1 MDPLTILTTAST
13 LSSMLNAL
21 DRTIANTTEV
31 RGQWQDADLTV
42 LLLENQLATL
52 RTALGQIKDW
62 IDGFSSSPVGFPE
75 LHSQLVMDL
84 DRCLICCRLLIAN
97 VDSDVS
103 QIHQGTVGKNMP
115 NKFARL
121 MRVRNLKK
129 SQPMIQQQTTALM
142 FLLGA
147 FNSAAISQQKE
158 LLDQPQTKRALQA
171 IEEDTS
177 ALFAPR
183 YSDPSIM
190 SSSPSSST
198 MVTSPGFPNTP
209 RPSLKSDFSNGPVVS
224 RIYETWIQN
233 STEAAP
239 PYQPPTDPNWQ
250 QPLADVKEHPV
261 QNGESSAI
269 AANTNGVAGNGARYS
284 GTLSP
289 RLNGSNFVAETIP
302 EQVEVEPNDKFIHF
316 PPEDEGKIVVEPVET
331 QEKFITSP
339 TASPENTNEKYYVNG
354 GTPVSLESNDKF
366 PDDASESPFTPT
378 SSRPGSWLAPARS
391 NSVMSAKSKWK
402 LLRKRREKSEDQKR
416 SLAIDS
422 ALKEDY
428 RKERQQ
434 QQYKALLFGSDSRLH
449 ILTAAKMLDK
459 SKSYTSQEL
468 YDYRIMILKLV
479 RKFTHKLIREM
490 RQQQV
495 NTHARY
501 LWAYVEVLE
510 SYYTGGINDID
521 TGLPDELDERFY
533 SALEN
538 ILQDPHI
545 ASMVKPSPSA
555 TLAKELKDLSWPRAA
570 EYFFSSLRRITMP
583 DYVPTG
589 MDIIYATTFAS
600 TTGGITKTDIRERE
614 LGVDFLDIGG
624 LTGKW
629 KKWIHQFEEARFVVF
644 VVDLEEYDKPDVM
657 RDTMELLNAVVNSQ
671 WFAAASIILLL
682 NVPPLWTV
690 RNTANPRDNVNIP
703 KAADEVL
710 KGFQARNL
718 ERLFISPCSMTVD
731 GGGEAAMQY
740 ILSAVKEAI
749 LIKAL
754 TTVDDTTS

>member
-1 MDPLTILTTAST
+1 
-13 LSSMLNAL
+13 MLNAL
-21 DRTIANTTEV
+21 DRTISNTTEV
-31 RGQWQDADLTV
+31 RGHWQDADLTV

-62 IDGFSSSPVGFPE
+62 IDGFSASPVGFPE

-103 QIHQGTVGKNMP
+103 QIHQNTFNKNMP
-115 NKFARL
+115 NKLTRL
-121 MRVRNLKK
+121 MRTRNLKK

-147 FNSAAISQQKE
+147 FNAAAISQQKE

-177 ALFAPR
+177 ALFRPR
-183 YSDPSIM
+183 YSDPNVSA
-190 SSSPSSST
+190 SSPSSST
-198 MVTSPGFPNTP
+198 MVTSPRLANVPG
-209 RPSLKSDFSNGPVVS
+209 PSLKSDFSNGPVVS

-239 PYQPPTDPNWQ
+239 PYQPPADPSWQ
-250 QPLADVKEHPV
+250 RRLADVKEDHPV
-261 QNGESSAI
+261 QNGESSSVASRVNGNSAI
-269 AANTNGVAGNGARYS
+269 GGRYS
-284 GTLSP
+284 VLSP
-289 RLNGSNFVAETIP
+289 VINGDKFIAEPIP
-302 EQVEVEPNDKFIHF
+302 EQVQVEPNDKFILF
-316 PPEDEGKIVVEPVET
+316 PRDEDDGKIVVDPVET

-339 TASPENTNEKYYVNG
+339 TEDNEKYFVG
-354 GTPVSLESNDKF
+354 ATPTSMESSDRF
-366 PDDASESPFTPT
+366 TDDTVSPFTPT

-459 SKSYTSQEL
+459 TKSYTSQEL
-468 YDYRIMILKLV
+468 YDYRTMILKLV

-510 SYYTGGINDID
+510 SYYNGGINDVD

-555 TLAKELKDLSWPRAA
+555 TLAKEPKDTSWPRAA

-583 DYVPTG
+583 AYVPTG

-644 VVDLEEYDKPDVM
+644 VVDLEEYDKPEVM

-682 NVPPLWTV
+682 N
-690 RNTANPRDNVNIP
+690 
-703 KAADEVL
+703 AADEVL

-754 TTVDDTTS
+754 TTVDDSIM

>member
-21 DRTIANTTEV
+21 DRTISNTTEV
-31 RGQWQDADLTV
+31 RGHWQDADLTV

-62 IDGFSSSPVGFPE
+62 IDGFSASPVGFPE

-97 VDSDVS
+97 VDSDVT
-103 QIHQGTVGKNMP
+103 QIHQNTVVSKNMP
-115 NKFARL
+115 NKLLRL
-121 MRVRNLKK
+121 MRTRNLKK

-147 FNSAAISQQKE
+147 FNAAAISQQKE

-183 YSDPSIM
+183 YSDPNM
-190 SSSPSSST
+190 SASSPSSST
-198 MVTSPGFPNTP
+198 AMTSPGFANTP

-250 QPLADVKEHPV
+250 RSLGDVKEHHPV
-261 QNGESSAI
+261 QNGESSA
-269 AANTNGVAGNGARYS
+269 VAGRANGRSSRGGRYS
-284 GTLSP
+284 VLSP
-289 RLNGSNFVAETIP
+289 VINGDKFVAEPIP
-302 EQVEVEPNDKFIHF
+302 EQVQVEPNDKFILF
-316 PPEDEGKIVVEPVET
+316 PRDEDDGKIVVDSVET
-331 QEKFITSP
+331 QEKFITTP
-339 TASPENTNEKYYVNG
+339 TDTNEKYFVNA
-354 GTPVSLESNDKF
+354 TPTSLESSDRF
-366 PDDASESPFTPT
+366 TDDMSESPFTPT

-468 YDYRIMILKLV
+468 YDYRTQILKLV
-479 RKFTHKLIREM
+479 RRYTHKLIREM

-510 SYYTGGINDID
+510 SYYNGGINDVD

-555 TLAKELKDLSWPRAA
+555 TIAKEPKDSSWPRAA

-583 DYVPTG
+583 TYVPTG

-644 VVDLEEYDKPDVM
+644 VVDLEEYDKPEVM

-754 TTVDDTTS
+754 TTVDDTIM

>member
-13 LSSMLNAL
+13 LSSMLSAL
-21 DRTIANTTEV
+21 DRTISNTTEV
-31 RGQWQDADLTV
+31 RGHWQDADLTV

-62 IDGFSSSPVGFPE
+62 IDGFSASPVGFPE

-97 VDSDVS
+97 VDSDVT
-103 QIHQGTVGKNMP
+103 QIHQNTVVSNNMP
-115 NKFARL
+115 NKLLRL
-121 MRVRNLKK
+121 MRTRSLKK

-147 FNSAAISQQKE
+147 FNAAAISQQKE

-183 YSDPSIM
+183 YSNPNM
-190 SSSPSSST
+190 SASSPSSST
-198 MVTSPGFPNTP
+198 AMASPGFANTP

-250 QPLADVKEHPV
+250 RSLADVKEHHPV
-261 QNGESSAI
+261 QNGESSA
-269 AANTNGVAGNGARYS
+269 VAGRVNGHHSRGGRYS
-284 GTLSP
+284 VLSP
-289 RLNGSNFVAETIP
+289 VINGDKFVAEPIP
-302 EQVEVEPNDKFIHF
+302 EQVQVEPNDKFILF
-316 PPEDEGKIVVEPVET
+316 PRDEDDGKIVVDSVET
-331 QEKFITSP
+331 QEKFITTP
-339 TASPENTNEKYYVNG
+339 TDTNEKYIVSG
-354 GTPVSLESNDKF
+354 ATPTSLESSDRF
-366 PDDASESPFTPT
+366 TDDMPESPFTPT

-391 NSVMSAKSKWK
+391 NSV
-402 LLRKRREKSEDQKR
+402 
-416 SLAIDS
+416 I

-459 SKSYTSQEL
+459 SRSYTSQEL
-468 YDYRIMILKLV
+468 YDYRTTILKLV
-479 RKFTHKLIREM
+479 RRYTHKLIREM

-510 SYYTGGINDID
+510 SYYNGGINDVD

-555 TLAKELKDLSWPRAA
+555 TIAKEPKDSSWPRAA

-583 DYVPTG
+583 TYVPTG

-644 VVDLEEYDKPDVM
+644 VVDLEEYDKPEVM

-754 TTVDDTTS
+754 TTVDDTIM

>member
-21 DRTIANTTEV
+21 DRTISNTTEV

-62 IDGFSSSPVGFPE
+62 IDGFSASPVGFPE

-103 QIHQGTVGKNMP
+103 LIHQCTVGKNMP

-121 MRVRNLKK
+121 MRMRNLKK

-183 YSDPSIM
+183 YSDPNMIT
-190 SSSPSSST
+190 SSPSSST
-198 MVTSPGFPNTP
+198 AVTSPGFPNTP

-250 QPLADVKEHPV
+250 QSLADVKEHPV
-261 QNGESSAI
+261 QNGESSAV
-269 AANTNGVAGNGARYS
+269 ASNTNGIIGNGVRYS
-284 GTLSP
+284 ALSP
-289 RLNGSNFVAETIP
+289 VLNGDKFIAEPIQE
-302 EQVEVEPNDKFIHF
+302 EQAEVEPNDKFIIF
-316 PPEDEGKIVVEPVET
+316 PREEEEDGKIVVDPYLVD
-331 QEKFITSP
+331 
-339 TASPENTNEKYYVNG
+339 
-354 GTPVSLESNDKF
+354 GTPTSDKF
-366 PDDASESPFTPT
+366 PDDSSERSSTPT
-378 SSRPGSWLAPARS
+378 SSRPGSWLAPART

-459 SKSYTSQEL
+459 SKSWTSQEL

-555 TLAKELKDLSWPRAA
+555 TLAKEVKDISWPRAA

-754 TTVDDTTS
+754 TTVDDV

>member
-1 MDPLTILTTAST
+1 
-13 LSSMLNAL
+13 MLNAL
-21 DRTIANTTEV
+21 DRTISNTTEV
-31 RGQWQDADLTV
+31 RGHWQDADLTV

-62 IDGFSSSPVGFPE
+62 IDGFSASPVGFPE

-103 QIHQGTVGKNMP
+103 QIHQNTFNKNMP
-115 NKFARL
+115 NKLTRL
-121 MRVRNLKK
+121 MRTRNLKK

-147 FNSAAISQQKE
+147 FNAAAISQQKE

-177 ALFAPR
+177 ALFRPR
-183 YSDPSIM
+183 YSDPNVSA
-190 SSSPSSST
+190 SSPSSST
-198 MVTSPGFPNTP
+198 MVTSPGLANVPG
-209 RPSLKSDFSNGPVVS
+209 PSLKSDFSNGPVVS

-239 PYQPPTDPNWQ
+239 PYQPPTDPSWQ
-250 QPLADVKEHPV
+250 RRLADVKEDHPV
-261 QNGESSAI
+261 QNGESSS
-269 AANTNGVAGNGARYS
+269 VAGRVNGNSAIGGRYS
-284 GTLSP
+284 VLSP
-289 RLNGSNFVAETIP
+289 VINGDKFIAEPIP
-302 EQVEVEPNDKFIHF
+302 EQVQVEPNDKFILF
-316 PPEDEGKIVVEPVET
+316 PRDEDDGKIVVDSVET
-331 QEKFITSP
+331 QEKFITSH
-339 TASPENTNEKYYVNG
+339 TEDNEKYFVG
-354 GTPVSLESNDKF
+354 ATPTSMESSDRF
-366 PDDASESPFTPT
+366 TDDTVSPFTPT

-459 SKSYTSQEL
+459 TKSYTSQEL
-468 YDYRIMILKLV
+468 YDYRTMILKLV

-510 SYYTGGINDID
+510 SYYNGGINDVD

-555 TLAKELKDLSWPRAA
+555 TLAKEPKDTSWPRAA

-583 DYVPTG
+583 AYVPTG

-644 VVDLEEYDKPDVM
+644 VVDLEEYDKPEVM

-754 TTVDDTTS
+754 TTVDDSIM